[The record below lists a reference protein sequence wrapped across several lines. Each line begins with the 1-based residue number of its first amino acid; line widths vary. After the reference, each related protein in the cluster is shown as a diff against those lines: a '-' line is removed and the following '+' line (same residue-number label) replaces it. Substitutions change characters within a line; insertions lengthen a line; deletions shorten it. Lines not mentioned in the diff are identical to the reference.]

1 MPIVP
6 PTFQSKLATGHIH
19 MSIMFPTKHLILLTI
34 LKLIFPI
41 LSDVRSN
48 VWVIT
53 LVYGLSHL
61 FMLFL
66 SSILRSVS
74 PTFSIFFH
82 WNYRNILRD
91 HLKFE
96 EVFSYIR
103 EMELQPGLDIITTY
117 RIHSQYPTKVSI
129 NICSMHFVNFH
140 PLQRDGLYWWN
151 NLMGLYYRMILL
163 DIIGI

>member
-1 MPIVP
+1 M
-6 PTFQSKLATGHIH
+6 
-19 MSIMFPTKHLILLTI
+19 
-34 LKLIFPI
+34 
-41 LSDVRSN
+41 
-48 VWVIT
+48 
-53 LVYGLSHL
+53 YGFLHL

-74 PTFSIFFH
+74 PTFSH
-82 WNYRNILRD
+82 LLPLNYRNILRD

-117 RIHSQYPTKVSI
+117 

-140 PLQRDGLYWWN
+140 PLQRDVLYFIDGTILWDYTIEW
-151 NLMGLYYRMILL
+151 YY
-163 DIIGI
+163 